1 MIEVGEEKLTLKKKQ
16 MVFIDIIRFIED
28 SLIKQQETY

>member
-1 MIEVGEEKLTLKKKQ
+1 MIEVGEEKLTLKKNQ